1 MSKDKGSSKPG
12 MSKKVF
18 DYARK
23 KSMGLSNSA
32 AGKIAD
38 AAESRISELDSL
50 IQNTDNP
57 GEIEKL
63 NKKKSKVQDEL
74 NRNLAL
80 LEKGTQTIG
89 DYLDSKTLTADV
101 QSKVG
106 DLVDTKLFGFSKV
119 RFYSNGYV
127 QVKKSEPE
135 LLIKITSADNTSSKT
150 LPGRAISQGLL
161 AIPTGGLSLMG
172 AALPNRRVVLTL
184 TIVTDVTAHIL
195 STNAPGDA
203 DVKAMYEI
211 EGIGNSLIAKR
222 QAANDVVSASRETA
236 PREPVTLSSE
246 LTKLSE
252 LLSQGVITQEEF
264 DKAKTKL
271 LS

>member
-1 MSKDKGSSKPG
+1 VSKDKGSSKPG

-18 DYARK
+18 EYARK

-32 AGKIAD
+32 AVKIAE
-38 AAESRISELDSL
+38 AAKLRIAELDSL
-50 IQNTDNP
+50 IQNTVDP
-57 GEIEKL
+57 SEIEKL
-63 NKKKSKVQDEL
+63 NQKKSKVQDEL

-89 DYLDSKTLTADV
+89 DYIDSKTLTADV

-106 DLVDTKLFGFSKV
+106 DLVDTKLFGLSKV

-127 QVKKSEPE
+127 QVKKSAPE
-135 LLIKITSADNTSSKT
+135 LLVKITSADNTSSKT
-150 LPGRAISQGLL
+150 LPGRAISQVLL
-161 AIPTGGLSLMG
+161 APLTGGASFM
-172 AALPNRRVVLTL
+172 ASALPNRRGVLTL

-203 DVKAMYEI
+203 EVKAMYEI
-211 EGIGNSLIAKR
+211 EGIGNSLIAQR
-222 QAANDVVSASRETA
+222 QAANESVNAASASTSA
-236 PREPVTLSSE
+236 EPATISSE